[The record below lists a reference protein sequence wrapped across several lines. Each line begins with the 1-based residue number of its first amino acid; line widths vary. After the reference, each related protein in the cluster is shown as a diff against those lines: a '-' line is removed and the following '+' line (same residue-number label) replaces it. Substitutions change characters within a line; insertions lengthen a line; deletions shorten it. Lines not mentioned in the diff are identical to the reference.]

1 MLVDL
6 ERVSFN
12 FGNNWALKDVSLS
25 LDKGEFLFLTG
36 PSGAGKTTLMRL
48 LYAALPVTRGMRAE
62 VCGHDLKNL
71 SSAQIPK
78 LRREIGVVFQDFKIL
93 PKKTVMA
100 NVAMALEVRGTAREL
115 IERRVRAVLRV
126 LKLEDKAYEAC
137 ERLSGGEQQRVAI
150 ARSVVVNPKLI
161 LADEPTGNLDIG
173 LSRRLIEV
181 FRQFHAYGTSIIMAT
196 HSSEIL
202 RMAPEAKV
210 LHLSDGMVCGDMC
223 SVESQVGPL
232 VQPMTADERATMEED
247 GEAGS

>member
-1 MLVDL
+1 VLVEL

-12 FGNNWALKDVSLS
+12 FGNNWALKDVSLR

-48 LYAALPVTRGMRAE
+48 LYAALPVTRGVRAE
-62 VCGHDLKNL
+62 VCGFDLKNL
-71 SSAQIPK
+71 KGAQVPK

-93 PKKTVMA
+93 PRKTVMA
-100 NVAMALEVRGTAREL
+100 NVAMALEVRGTPREL
-115 IERRVRAVLRV
+115 VERRVRAVLRV

-161 LADEPTGNLDIG
+161 LADEPTGNLDLG

-181 FRQFHAYGTSIIMAT
+181 FRQFHAYGTSIVMAT

-202 RMAPEAKV
+202 RMAPEAKA
-210 LHLSDGMVCGDMC
+210 LHLQDGMVCGDMC
-223 SVESQVGPL
+223 SVESQPGPL
-232 VQPMTADERATMEED
+232 VQPMTQAERAAMEED
-247 GEAGS
+247 AEGGS